1 MGDRGDR
8 AGRARSTPAAPPR
21 RPLAHPLGQR
31 RTVEPPPAVVT
42 ARHFF
47 IREVGILAE
56 QGVLDRARML
66 LARRSNDAP
75 SEPEAYLDAMRF
87 ELAVPSS
94 GAAWSAWMTRA
105 LEAGV
110 PVATYI
116 AKIVPERTLAPEL
129 LEVRASAF
137 LRQPDRASALDLLRL
152 RAVAALM
159 ASDARALDVLED
171 DALPHAASDAEL
183 AALCT
188 HVLAARAFVEPDL
201 VERLAA
207 KLDGATKLDSAAKPL
222 EESAARAE
230 LRAAIAL
237 GRAYRSLTID
247 VPCPAPLERAI
258 GLYGRCDASADGLLL
273 GDLARELRAQSAP
286 CLAWADAVAAA
297 APALIEAWLARF
309 RDASTAPAESAATP
323 RSDALMRDASAAIE
337 RDALRFLPLHQ
348 AEQAMY
354 RKHVRP
360 KALAAIVDP
369 AAGAP
374 LRALLAS
381 TSAHAARAKRVL
393 ELLGG
398 DPALALLDQ
407 LAVTS
412 ASRGSGRETTARR

>member
-1 MGDRGDR
+1 MGDRGDK
-8 AGRARSTPAAPPR
+8 AGRARSMPAAP
-21 RPLAHPLGQR
+21 AGQPLGR
-31 RTVEPPPAVVT
+31 RRSIEPPPAVVT

-105 LEAGV
+105 LKAAV

-116 AKIVPERTLAPEL
+116 AKIVPERTLAPQL
-129 LEVRASAF
+129 LQVRASAF
-137 LRQPDRASALDLLRL
+137 LKQPDRASALDLLRL
-152 RAVAALM
+152 RAVAALL
-159 ASDARALDVLED
+159 ANDARALDVLED
-171 DALPHAASDAEL
+171 DALEHAATDAEL
-183 AALCT
+183 AALCM
-188 HVLAARAFVEPDL
+188 HVLAARAFAEPDHA
-201 VERLAA
+201 ERL
-207 KLDGATKLDSAAKPL
+207 ATKLDNAIKPAA
-222 EESAARAE
+222 ESAARAE

-237 GRAYRSLTID
+237 GRAYRSVTIEA
-247 VPCPAPLERAI
+247 PCPAPLERAL
-258 GLYGRCDASADGLLL
+258 GLYGRCDAGADRLLL
-273 GDLARELRAQSAP
+273 ADLERDLRAQPAP

-309 RDASTAPAESAATP
+309 RGPSSAPAQSAATP
-323 RSDALMRDASAAIE
+323 RSDAVVRDAAAAIE

-348 AEQAMY
+348 ADQALY

-360 KALAAIVDP
+360 KALAAITDP

-374 LRALLAS
+374 LAALLAS
-381 TSAHAARAKRVL
+381 TSALVGRGKRVL
-393 ELLGG
+393 ELVGS

-407 LAVTS
+407 LALTS
-412 ASRGSGRETTARR
+412 ASRGSDRETIARP